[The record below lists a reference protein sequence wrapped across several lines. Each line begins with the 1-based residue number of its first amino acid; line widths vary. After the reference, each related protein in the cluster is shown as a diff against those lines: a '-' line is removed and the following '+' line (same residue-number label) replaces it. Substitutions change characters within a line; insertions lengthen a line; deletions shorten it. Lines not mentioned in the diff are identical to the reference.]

1 MRARARARARALIPG
16 VPGVLTFVAFSFTF
30 VLSMLPHVV
39 IVRDGRYSALRAP
52 SQEPSRSD
60 LCDRLMI
67 AVSIKR
73 SRTRAVEAR

>member
-1 MRARARARARALIPG
+1 MLVQRVSFDARTCARA
-16 VPGVLTFVAFSFTF
+16 
-30 VLSMLPHVV
+30 LSMLPHVV